1 MDEDDGGQPMDALTT
16 EAAAVDDLDPYLDGE
31 DLITLF
37 WLSYLGQWGPPYKQ
51 PEERRQHVWRL
62 HMLRMMIGEVLH
74 QVDDDDEDDDHWNDF
89 LDSLPGHSEYWACGC
104 SFAQHWGI
112 SGSPPPCGA

>member
-1 MDEDDGGQPMDALTT
+1 MDVLTT
-16 EAAAVDDLDPYLDGE
+16 EAAAVDDFDPDQDAE
-31 DLITLF
+31 DLIALF

-51 PEERRQHVWRL
+51 TEGRHQHVWRL
-62 HMLRMMIGEVLH
+62 HMLRLMIGEVLH
-74 QVDDDDEDDDHWNDF
+74 QVDDEDDEVDDYWSVF

-112 SGSPPPCGA
+112 HGSPPRCGT